1 MQGRI
6 AVKQY
11 LPYLS
16 VLIKQGAAM
25 PGDIQQVVRECM
37 SLRTLSKADVLERL
51 YTLDINEERLDVFS
65 SVISSI
71 EQIEEEKCYDN

>member
-1 MQGRI
+1 
-6 AVKQY
+6 
-11 LPYLS
+11 
-16 VLIKQGAAM
+16 M

-37 SLRTLSKADVLERL
+37 SLRTLSKTDVLERL

-71 EQIEEEKCYDN
+71 EQIEEEKCYVN